1 MRDTMDEIDRL
12 SDVRDRAR
20 QRARAGRGTPISD
33 VFAAIACEA
42 ETMIRSLRKAAKT
55 AEGF

>member
-1 MRDTMDEIDRL
+1 MRDAMDEIDRL

-20 QRARAGRGTPISD
+20 ERARAARGTTLSV

-42 ETMIRSLRKAAKT
+42 ETMIRGLRKAAKT